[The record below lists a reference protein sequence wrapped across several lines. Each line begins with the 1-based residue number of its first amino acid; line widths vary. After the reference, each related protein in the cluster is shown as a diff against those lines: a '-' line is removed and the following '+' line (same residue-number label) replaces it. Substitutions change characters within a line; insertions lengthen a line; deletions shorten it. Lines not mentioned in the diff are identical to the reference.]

1 MSLCPLCRERKGK
14 RACPAKGVEICSHCC
29 GTKRLVEIDC
39 PSDCIYLTGA
49 HAPAWDGKQAEH
61 RRDVLRIA
69 SQVQALGEKQ
79 VPLFFLAL
87 AGLAGMRTRRRD
99 LSDRFVLQAVTAL
112 RKTAETRGHGILYD
126 HPAEDLR
133 AQGLVH
139 DLRGLFESRDAEGRP
154 VSPADSDLLPVL
166 TALEGAIEGTLKED
180 AGPTAF
186 LETAVRFAGELRR
199 EERETNQRLI
209 VEP

>member
-1 MSLCPLCRERKGK
+1 M
-14 RACPAKGVEICSHCC
+14 
-29 GTKRLVEIDC
+29 
-39 PSDCIYLTGA
+39 
-49 HAPAWDGKQAEH
+49 
-61 RRDVLRIA
+61 LRIA

-79 VPLFFLAL
+79 VPLFFLAI
-87 AGLAGMRTRRRD
+87 AGLAGMRTRRKD
-99 LSDRFVLQAVTAL
+99 LNDGLVLQAVTAL

-139 DLRGLFESRDAEGRP
+139 DLRGLFESRDAEGKS
-154 VSPADSDLLPVL
+154 VTPADRDLLPVL
-166 TALEGAIEGTLKED
+166 TALEASIQGTLKED

-186 LETAVRFAGELRR
+186 LETALRFAAELRR